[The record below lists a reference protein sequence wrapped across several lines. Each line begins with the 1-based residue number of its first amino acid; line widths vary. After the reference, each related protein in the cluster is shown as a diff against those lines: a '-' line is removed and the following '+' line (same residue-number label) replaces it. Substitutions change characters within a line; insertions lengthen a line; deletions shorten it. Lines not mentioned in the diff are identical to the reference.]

1 MASKYVKENVGA
13 TEIIIKEI
21 SQKDINRQHS

>member
-1 MASKYVKENVGA
+1 MASKYVKENAGA

-21 SQKDINRQHS
+21 SRKDINRPVS